1 MNSKPCFRLIFLFAL
16 LNLLNC
22 NGYSQAG
29 LAIAANELPSR
40 SEDFP
45 TVNRVETP
53 PLLKSIRRLMEAM
66 SYIGSPLP
74 NSVVTPLEQI
84 SLTDDAQT
92 VTMKVQA
99 LLDPL
104 CIAGVS
110 VTKNGAPL
118 VARGE
123 ADALLM
129 EQGWRTFLVK
139 VVNQPDRTQRLVI
152 DSPNAQPL
160 PQASAADK
168 HADAREAC
176 DHARAVY
183 RKLIRQTETRSKP

>member
-45 TVNRVETP
+45 TVNRVETQ

-74 NSVVTPLEQI
+74 DSVVTPLEQI

-110 VTKNGAPL
+110 VTENGAPL

-123 ADALLM
+123 ADALSM
-129 EQGWRTFLVK
+129 EQGWRTLLVK
-139 VVNQPDRTQRLVI
+139 VVNQPGRTQRFVI

-160 PQASAADK
+160 PQASAVDK
-168 HADAREAC
+168 HADAREAY

>member
-16 LNLLNC
+16 LNLLNR

-66 SYIGSPLP
+66 SYIGSALP

-110 VTKNGAPL
+110 VTENGAPL

-139 VVNQPDRTQRLVI
+139 VVNQHGRTQRLVI

-160 PQASAADK
+160 PKASAADK
-168 HADAREAC
+168 HADARDAY
-176 DHARAVY
+176 DHARVVY